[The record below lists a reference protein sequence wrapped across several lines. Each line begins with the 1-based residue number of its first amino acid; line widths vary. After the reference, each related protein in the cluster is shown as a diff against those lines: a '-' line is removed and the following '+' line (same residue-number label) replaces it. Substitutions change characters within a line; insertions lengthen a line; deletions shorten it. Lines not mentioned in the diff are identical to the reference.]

1 MLIRVGNVWY
11 PNTKEWQGII
21 ASAKRSMHRAFISEK
36 NKLARVYKRGGKP
49 QLGTLRWPSETKP

>member
-1 MLIRVGNVWY
+1 WY

-21 ASAKRSMHRAFISEK
+21 ESAKRSKHRAFISEK